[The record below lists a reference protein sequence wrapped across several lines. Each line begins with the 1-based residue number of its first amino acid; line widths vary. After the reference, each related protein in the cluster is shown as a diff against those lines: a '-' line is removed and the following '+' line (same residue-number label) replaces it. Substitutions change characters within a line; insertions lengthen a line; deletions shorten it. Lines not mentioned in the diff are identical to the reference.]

1 MSILKTMKTLLAT
14 LAMMPTGA
22 VTSGDVATP
31 PACNTLLT
39 YPTRFE
45 DSRVM
50 VET

>member
-1 MSILKTMKTLLAT
+1 MSIVKTLIAT
-14 LAMMPTGA
+14 PAMMPTGA
-22 VTSGDVATP
+22 GTSGDVATP